1 MEPGAG
7 KGDGMGAAITLDRQT
22 LLREAAASAVWD
34 VLVIG
39 GGATGLGTAVEAAS
53 RGYKTLLLERDD
65 FAKGTSSRST
75 KLVHGGVRY
84 LEQMNVTLVLD
95 ALRERGMML
104 RNAPHLVRRQPFIV
118 PIYRAI
124 DTPYYGF
131 GLKVYEWMSGKF
143 SFGASRMVSRAETI
157 ERLPTVERAG
167 LRGGVLY
174 LDGQFDDARYA
185 ISLLLTLYDQGGV
198 ALNHASVVKV
208 LERDGRACGVQVR
221 DVETGNEFDVQAK
234 AVVNA
239 TGVFAEQVLRLD
251 GAPREE
257 LLAISQGTHFVL
269 PREFLP
275 GENAL
280 MVPKTAD
287 GRVLFAIPWHER
299 LVVGTTDV
307 GVPRAEIEPRS
318 SAEEQQFLRE
328 HIRRY
333 LGRDVREG
341 EVQSMWSG
349 LRPLVKTGN
358 AATAKISR
366 DHKVMVAPNRM
377 VTVVGGKWTTYRRM
391 GQDTIDKAT
400 DVCGW
405 SPLPSRTEALRL
417 HGAIDG
423 ETAALSAWE
432 GVYGTDSDAV
442 RALSD
447 GAPEL
452 AELLHPR
459 LPYRVRD
466 AVWAVRQE
474 MARSTEDVL
483 ARRMRA
489 LFLDARAAIE
499 MAPVVAALVGAE
511 LGRDEA
517 AVQQDLA
524 AFRAVADGYIYRES
538 PSTPARGEKA

>member
-1 MEPGAG
+1 M
-7 KGDGMGAAITLDRQT
+7 TLDRQT
-22 LLREAAASAVWD
+22 LLREAASSAVWD
-34 VLVIG
+34 VVVIG
-39 GGATGLGTAVEAAS
+39 GGATGLGSAVEAAS

-84 LEQMNVTLVLD
+84 LEQMNVTLVMD
-95 ALRERGMML
+95 ALRERGTML
-104 RNAPHLVRRQPFIV
+104 RNAPHLVRRQTFIV

-124 DTPYYGF
+124 DTPYYGL
-131 GLKVYEWMSGKF
+131 GLKVYEWMSGKL

-174 LDGQFDDARYA
+174 RDGQFDDARYA
-185 ISLLLTLYDQGGV
+185 IALLLTLFDQGGA
-198 ALNHASVVKV
+198 ALNHASVIKV
-208 LERDGRACGVQVR
+208 LERDGRAAGVRVR
-221 DVETGNEFDVQAK
+221 DAETGNEFDVQAK

-239 TGVFAEQVLRLD
+239 AGVFAEQVLRLD
-251 GAPREE
+251 GEPRED

-280 MVPKTAD
+280 MVPKTDD

-307 GVPRAEIEPRS
+307 GVPRAEKEPQS
-318 SAEEQQFLRE
+318 SVEEQQFLRE

-333 LGRDVREG
+333 LGRDVQELD
-341 EVQSMWSG
+341 VQSMWSG

-358 AATAKISR
+358 AATSKISR
-366 DHKVMVAPNRM
+366 DHKVMVAANRM

-391 GQDTIDKAT
+391 GQDTIDRVAN
-400 DVCGW
+400 VCGW
-405 SPLPSRTEALRL
+405 SPRASKTEALRL
-417 HGAIDG
+417 HGATDG
-423 ETAALSAWE
+423 ETPALSAWE
-432 GVYGTDSDAV
+432 GVYGTDGDAV
-442 RALSD
+442 RVLSD
-447 GAPEL
+447 DAPQL

-459 LPYRVRD
+459 LPYRGRD
-466 AVWAVRQE
+466 AIWAVRHE
-474 MARSTEDVL
+474 MARTTEDVL
-483 ARRMRA
+483 ARRLRA

-499 MAPVVAALVGAE
+499 IAPAVAALIGAE
-511 LGRDEA
+511 LGQDEV
-517 AVQQDLA
+517 AVQEDLA
-524 AFRAVADGYIYRES
+524 AFQAIADGYIYRES
-538 PSTPARGEKA
+538 SSTQVRGEKV

>member
-1 MEPGAG
+1 M
-7 KGDGMGAAITLDRQT
+7 MLDRPA
-22 LLREAAASAVWD
+22 LLREAAASTVWD
-34 VLVIG
+34 VVVIG

-53 RGYKTLLLERDD
+53 RGYRTLLLERDD

-84 LEQMNVTLVLD
+84 LEQMNVTLVMD
-95 ALRERGMML
+95 ALRERGTML
-104 RNAPHLVRRQPFIV
+104 RNAPHLVRRQSFIV

-124 DTPYYGF
+124 DTPYYGL

-157 ERLPTVERAG
+157 ERLPTVERSG

-185 ISLLLTLYDQGGV
+185 ISLLLTLSDQGGT
-198 ALNHASVVKV
+198 ALNHAGVVKV
-208 LERDGRACGVQVR
+208 LERDGRVSGVRVH
-221 DVETGNEFDVQAK
+221 DAETGNEFDVQTK

-239 TGVFAEQVLRLD
+239 AGVFAEQVLRLD
-251 GAPREE
+251 GEPREE

-287 GRVLFAIPWHER
+287 GRVLFAIPWHEH

-307 GVPRAEIEPRS
+307 GVPRAESEPRS
-318 SAEEQQFLRE
+318 SAEEQHFLRE
-328 HIRRY
+328 HIRHY
-333 LGRDVREG
+333 LGRDVRETD
-341 EVQSMWSG
+341 VQSMWSG

-366 DHKVMVAPNRM
+366 DHKVLVAANGM

-391 GQDTIDKAT
+391 GQDTIDKVAE
-400 DVCGW
+400 VSGW
-405 SPLPSRTEALRL
+405 NPLPSKTEALHL
-417 HGAIDG
+417 HGATDG
-423 ETAALSAWE
+423 ETTALNDWE
-432 GVYGTDSDAV
+432 GVYGTDGDAV

-447 GAPEL
+447 GTPEH

-466 AVWAVRQE
+466 ALWAVRYE
-474 MARSTEDVL
+474 MARTTEDVL
-483 ARRMRA
+483 ARRLRA

-499 MAPVVAALVGAE
+499 MAPAVAAIIGAE

-517 AVQQDLA
+517 AVQQDLKG
-524 AFRAVADGYIYRES
+524 FLSIADGYIYRES
-538 PSTPARGEKA
+538 SSPQTQGEKA